1 MELVNQ
7 VAGDDAQKELAP
19 FSGDGP
25 VASSAASLPLLEQL
39 LTNGHETIV
48 PYRGCLPSSRSE
60 DQLRNLLRRLL
71 LHVRQHLGV
80 GVERDSDVE

>member
-1 MELVNQ
+1 
-7 VAGDDAQKELAP
+7 
-19 FSGDGP
+19 
-25 VASSAASLPLLEQL
+25 
-39 LTNGHETIV
+39 V